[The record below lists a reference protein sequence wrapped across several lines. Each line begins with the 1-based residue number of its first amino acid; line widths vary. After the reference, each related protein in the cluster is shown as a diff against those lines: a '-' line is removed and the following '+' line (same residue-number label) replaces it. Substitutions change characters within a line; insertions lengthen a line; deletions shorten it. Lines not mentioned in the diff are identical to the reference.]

1 MANFTSKALISFLF
15 LASASVSVSASASE
29 NSAFTV
35 VTNTKN
41 NKHNYNSN
49 NRIQTAPGPASVG
62 TGTRTT
68 SSSTSFLNV
77 NSNSNNNDYGRNGSK
92 TFVLKKP
99 TGEVKYVM
107 GSREK
112 PQFRLGEFFKL
123 SAVNG
128 SSEGGDESASTTT
141 TIPKP
146 PTTPPTAAEVKETIK
161 MGFFDELMGKGKEKE
176 SDDVVSSPVF
186 AVSDPTPEKT
196 VDDKFSMAQRI
207 ESIKTGVVGLL
218 AGGLAITPFA
228 ALHDIVYPDDTIEN
242 SLAQW
247 EFDTDTGSIAG
258 ALFAIVYRYCVR
270 EGEEK
275 NEMLGMGVI
284 GAFTIVRTLGR
295 VRVGRYCDFAPLQC
309 GEPLGYFDWD
319 MLQQAFFSGL
329 ESAALFSLTAAAMDY
344 CYKKGYISRFK

>member
-1 MANFTSKALISFLF
+1 MTNFTLNKALISFLF
-15 LASASVSVSASASE
+15 LASASVSVSASE
-29 NSAFTV
+29 NSRSAFTV
-35 VTNTKN
+35 VTNN
-41 NKHNYNSN
+41 NKHGYNSKSTG
-49 NRIQTAPGPASVG
+49 ISPQVG

-68 SSSTSFLNV
+68 TSSTSFLNV
-77 NSNSNNNDYGRNGSK
+77 NSNNSNNNDYGRNGSK

-123 SAVNG
+123 NAANG
-128 SSEGGDESASTTT
+128 SSEEGDDSAVSSSTAA

-146 PTTPPTAAEVKETIK
+146 PTTPPTPKAKETKK
-161 MGFFDELMGKGKEKE
+161 MGFFDMGKGKEEKKE
-176 SDDVVSSPVF
+176 DVLSSPVF
-186 AVSDPTPEKT
+186 AVSEPTPEK

-247 EFDTDTGSIAG
+247 EFDTDTGALSG

-329 ESAALFSLTAAAMDY
+329 ESAALFALTAAAMDY
-344 CYKKGYISRFK
+344 CYEKGYISRFK